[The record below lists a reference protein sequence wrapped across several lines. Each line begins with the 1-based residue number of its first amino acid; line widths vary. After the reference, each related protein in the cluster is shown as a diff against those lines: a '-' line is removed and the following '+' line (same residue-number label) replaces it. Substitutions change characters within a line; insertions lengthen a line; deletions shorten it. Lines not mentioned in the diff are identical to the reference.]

1 MDKKT
6 TIRARI
12 ARMEPG
18 EEVRFQRANAR
29 SISAT
34 CSQIASAYQGE
45 REYKTVDVQALEQ
58 VIVWRTK

>member
-1 MDKKT
+1 MDQKT

-18 EEVRFQRANAR
+18 EEIRFQKANAR

-34 CSQIASAYQGE
+34 CSQVVSAYQGE

>member
-1 MDKKT
+1 MDQKT

-18 EEVRFQRANAR
+18 EEIRFQKANAR

-34 CSQIASAYQGE
+34 CSQVVSAHEGK
-45 REYKTVDVQALEQ
+45 REYKTVEVLEQ

>member
-1 MDKKT
+1 MDQKT

-18 EEVRFQRANAR
+18 EEIRFSKANAR

-34 CSQIASAYQGE
+34 CSQVVSAYQGE

>member
-1 MDKKT
+1 MDKKP
-6 TIRARI
+6 TIRSRI

-18 EEVRFQRANAR
+18 EEIRFQKANAR

-34 CSQIASAYQGE
+34 CSQVVSAYQGE

>member
-6 TIRARI
+6 TIRSRI
-12 ARMEPG
+12 ACMEPG
-18 EEVRFQRANAR
+18 EEIRFQKANAR

-34 CSQIASAYQGE
+34 CSQVVSAYQGE

>member
-1 MDKKT
+1 MDQKT

-18 EEVRFQRANAR
+18 EEIRFPKANAR

-34 CSQIASAYQGE
+34 CSQVVSAYQGE

>member
-1 MDKKT
+1 
-6 TIRARI
+6 
-12 ARMEPG
+12 MEPG
-18 EEVRFQRANAR
+18 EEIRFSKANAR

-34 CSQIASAYQGE
+34 CSQVVSAYQGE